1 MAFMTEMLSAPSSLN
16 RAREKNAIKLQK
28 SQVACQILT
37 GLNRLK
43 QKLRNRSGA
52 MLL

>member
-1 MAFMTEMLSAPSSLN
+1 MAFTTEMLSARSSLN

-28 SQVACQILT
+28 SQAGCQILP
-37 GLNRLK
+37 GLEQLT
-43 QKLRNRSGA
+43 QKIRNRSGA